1 MAYVFLGLGVLF
13 GVTGQVFV
21 KMSKGFKVKKPTI
34 CAFIAFIVCIYFISL
49 AIKEL
54 EVGMVFAIWAG
65 LTIVCTTVFG
75 IIYFGESKSIHK
87 IISILSIIIGVI
99 ILKMV

>member
-1 MAYVFLGLGVLF
+1 MAYVFLGLGILF
-13 GVTGQVFV
+13 GVTGQLFV
-21 KMSKGFKVKKPTI
+21 KMSQGFKVKRPTV
-34 CAFIAFIVCIYFISL
+34 CAFIAFIVCTYFISL

-65 LTIVCTTVFG
+65 LTIVCTTVLG
-75 IIYFGESKSIHK
+75 IIYFEESKSIHK
-87 IISILSIIIGVI
+87 IVSILSIIMGVI